1 MVPKIPSAIS
11 PFAASVSMSFIVPMV
26 EKISAA
32 WEELKEAQ
40 FKAEVIWFLWSVVR
54 GPAAAQATMRRLTV
68 TPAIQPVLVAY
79 TVVSL
84 APSL

>member
-11 PFAASVSMSFIVPMV
+11 PFAASVSMSFIVLMV

-40 FKAEVIWFLWSVVR
+40 FKAEVIWFLWLVVR
-54 GPAAAQATMRRLTV
+54 GPAAAQATMRR
-68 TPAIQPVLVAY
+68 
-79 TVVSL
+79 S
-84 APSL
+84 